1 MAFSGVHV
9 VCAFAGIDGYG
20 DSIPSLIKSAAWSE
34 APATGVTTT
43 NATPQTGGDGQ
54 AVFRVT
60 ASADSYVSIGASPDS
75 SVSPRHLVLAGQP
88 YDFGVKPGDKLQW
101 VAA

>member
-1 MAFSGVHV
+1 MAFTGVHV
-9 VCAFAGIDGYG
+9 VCAFAGIDGYET
-20 DSIPSLIKSAAWSE
+20 SIPSIIKNAAWSE

-43 NATPQTGGDGQ
+43 NAAPQTGGDGQ

-60 ASADSYVSIGASPDS
+60 AAADSYVSIGPAPDS
-75 SVSPRHLVLAGQP
+75 SVSPRHLLLAGQP

>member
-20 DSIPSLIKSAAWSE
+20 ESVPSIIKNALWSE
-34 APATGVTTT
+34 APSTGVTTT
-43 NATPQTGGDGQ
+43 NAAPRDGVDGQ

-60 ASADSYVSIGASPDS
+60 AAADSYVSIGQSPDS
-75 SVSPRHLVLAGQP
+75 SASPRHLVLAGQP

-101 VAA
+101 MAA